1 MNLFGVGAS
10 EALLVLV
17 LALIVV
23 GPQRFPEIAR
33 QAGRWYKLARGYTD
47 EVMKD
52 VRAAVDEIEQ
62 EVNAEAS
69 DLRSLGDI
77 SSVGGELRA
86 IRDDVESVTT
96 TAATE
101 AETAVASAEQAAN
114 ETPAP
119 AATAS
124 TESTAARES
133 SLRPSK
139 RAQDS

>member
-33 QAGRWYKLARGYTD
+33 QGGRWFRLARGYTD

-52 VRAAVDEIEQ
+52 VRSAVDEIEQ
-62 EVNAEAS
+62 EINDETSDFAS
-69 DLRSLGDI
+69 FGDLTKDLRS
-77 SSVGGELRA
+77 
-86 IRDDVESVTT
+86 IREDVETVTKETT
-96 TAATE
+96 TDAKAAVT
-101 AETAVASAEQAAN
+101 SAEQAAN
-114 ETPAP
+114 ETPA
-119 AATAS
+119 ATS

-139 RAQDS
+139 RNDET

>member
-17 LALIVV
+17 LAMIVV

-52 VRAAVDEIEQ
+52 VRSAVDEIEQ
-62 EVNAEAS
+62 EINAETS
-69 DLRSLGDI
+69 DLKSLGDVAD
-77 SSVGGELRA
+77 VGGELRA
-86 IRDDVESVTT
+86 IREDVETVTS
-96 TAATE
+96 
-101 AETAVASAEQAAN
+101 ETASEAKVAVESAEDAAN
-114 ETPAP
+114 ETPA
-119 AATAS
+119 S
-124 TESTAARES
+124 GESTASREA

-139 RAQDS
+139 RTQDG

>member
-33 QAGRWYKLARGYTD
+33 QGGRWFKLARGYTD

-62 EVNAEAS
+62 EINEETS
-69 DLRSLGDI
+69 DLRSIGDVSGI
-77 SSVGGELRA
+77 GGDLRS
-86 IRDDVESVTT
+86 IREDVETVTKDTT
-96 TAATE
+96 TDAKAAVT
-101 AETAVASAEQAAN
+101 SAEQAAN
-114 ETPAP
+114 ETP
-119 AATAS
+119 ATAS

-139 RAQDS
+139 RGDET

>member
-10 EALLVLV
+10 EALVVLV

-33 QAGRWYKLARGYTD
+33 QCGRWFKLARGYTD

-52 VRAAVDEIEQ
+52 VETVTKDTATDAKAT
-62 EVNAEAS
+62 VN
-69 DLRSLGDI
+69 
-77 SSVGGELRA
+77 
-86 IRDDVESVTT
+86 
-96 TAATE
+96 
-101 AETAVASAEQAAN
+101 SAEQAAN
-114 ETPAP
+114 ETPA
-119 AATAS
+119 ATS

-139 RAQDS
+139 RGDDT